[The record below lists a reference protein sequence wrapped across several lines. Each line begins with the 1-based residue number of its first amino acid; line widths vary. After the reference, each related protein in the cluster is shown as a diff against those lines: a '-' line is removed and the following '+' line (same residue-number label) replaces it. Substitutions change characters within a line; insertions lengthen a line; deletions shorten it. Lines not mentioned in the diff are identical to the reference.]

1 MFGTGVEPKTENAS
15 LMVHLYLRLVPA
27 QSYQVS
33 ISDLEEYLRADIS
46 AMPLQRH
53 QQRNK

>member
-27 QSYQVS
+27 QSYQLS

-46 AMPLQRH
+46 AMAPSPTPAE
-53 QQRNK
+53 K